1 MVEADQGKGEQMKD
15 AIGNELKPGDLV
27 QLQLKTPLVFCR
39 VQEVTEPSLVTG
51 LRRGGEERRPGVL
64 VLTAN
69 HTVLVG
75 LGEHCAVVLLVDPT
89 RPEQE
94 QPKIEALN

>member
-1 MVEADQGKGEQMKD
+1 MKD

-75 LGEHCAVVLLVDPT
+75 LGEPVGAVVLLVDPT
-89 RPEQE
+89 PPEQE